1 MRKVLIALFTVGLLV
16 GGAAFAQNMGTGSNM
31 FGGVS
36 FGVLTEGGAAVFPV
50 AVHFGVSNVGMENLA
65 IRGDAAYWIN
75 GNAIEFGVDGLY
87 MYPVMD
93 NVTVYGGLGP
103 RFLLGLGGGSAFGLG
118 IVAGGEYMFTSQIGV
133 TGEGTVEPYFSGG
146 TGVLFGFSAGVN
158 YHF

>member
-16 GGAAFAQNMGTGSNM
+16 GGSAFAQGMGTSSNM

-36 FGVLTEGGAAVFPV
+36 FGVLANGGAVFPV

-65 IRGDAAYWIN
+65 IRGDAGYWVNTGGIL
-75 GNAIEFGVDGLY
+75 EFGVDGLY

-103 RFLLGLGGGSAFGLG
+103 RIVYAFGGGVGFGLG
-118 IVAGGEYMFTSQIGV
+118 IVAGGEYMVASQIGL
-133 TGEGTVEPYFSGG
+133 TGEATVEPFFSGLG
-146 TGVLFGFSAGVN
+146 GVLFGFSAGVN